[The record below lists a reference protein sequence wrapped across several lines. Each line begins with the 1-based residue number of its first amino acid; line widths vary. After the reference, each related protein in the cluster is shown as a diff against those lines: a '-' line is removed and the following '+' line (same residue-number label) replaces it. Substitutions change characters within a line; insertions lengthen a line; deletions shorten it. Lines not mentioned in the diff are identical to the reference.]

1 MTYTPPIPWIE
12 TEQRLR
18 KKAYAHLDND
28 PQILLERDAWFD
40 VDADLFHAR
49 LIGFEDEI
57 VADWWIRKVEP
68 ILLVP
73 LRQSMRTMVR
83 DATDQHFLDSAG
95 IFDPELG
102 LTPMRTA
109 RYVLQSGFATL
120 SVDGMYDPPCELR
133 PDCTAKIAFLR
144 YKRRA

>member
-1 MTYTPPIPWIE
+1 VIPWAE
-12 TEQRLR
+12 VEDRLR
-18 KKAYAHLDND
+18 EEAYEALDND

-57 VADWWIRKVEP
+57 VAEWWIHRVEP

-73 LRQSMRTMVR
+73 IHQSFRTMVR
-83 DATDQHFLDSAG
+83 EATDQQFLDSAG
-95 IFDPELG
+95 IYDTGLG
-102 LTPMRTA
+102 FQPIRTA

-120 SVDGMYDPPCELR
+120 SVDGMYSPPVERLR
-133 PDCTAKIAFLR
+133 PDNTARVAFLR
-144 YKRRA
+144 YRRRA